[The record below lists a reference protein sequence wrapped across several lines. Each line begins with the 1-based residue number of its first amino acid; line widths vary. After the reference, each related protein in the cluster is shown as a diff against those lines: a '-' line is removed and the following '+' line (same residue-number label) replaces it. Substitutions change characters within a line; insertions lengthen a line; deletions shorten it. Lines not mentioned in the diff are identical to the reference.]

1 MLGLGKAT
9 VLLAPVLRLTLAAAV
24 PTSVSHA
31 IIPSAAVVTLEL
43 GRSSNSGPLEH
54 TALDLEVFES
64 TTPCGQG
71 NVTLNGELLD
81 QDSLGHGSGS
91 LATNSGSILGASW
104 KFTCVH
110 LERDSQ
116 AQLLSVHIV
125 SVDGYDV
132 DDFAFSVQFR
142 QTAPVTIY
150 WVDGA
155 TVRPELSPALDPPSN
170 PNPSLE
176 NELADLEVLQEQL
189 LALEHSI
196 ALKVAHISNN
206 FDLDQPGKSLLADC
220 DSLKCFFSTIYDQ
233 MKAMAGKVYP
243 GGQQKQHDLLSQL
256 GSTRWLSSHG
266 GQQPLKETDEKEKL
280 GSPLLPEEPVQVGSQ
295 DKVKELSS
303 IADKDAGQPQRQIV
317 DSSHQV
323 RHVLVLIAVIL
334 AIAINLT
341 IMVLMFQCVRLLRQR
356 RKARWEKRRRQL
368 RKSRDACNT
377 LVATKYLDLIQWLRD
392 GMGRESIE
400 DEEKN
405 AMMRRLH
412 ESDSDE
418 GESSDTFSITM
429 EEEIAQFRAAA
440 GFVGSLVAE
449 GGRGRDRLT
458 NHLNLTRPRRAS
470 TPSSLSSSM
479 SSCPTYRSVDESLPA
494 YDENRSPEYAVD
506 GLQYTPSSSTP
517 GTSSPRCSTP
527 DSLTTCSS
535 LDEDVEKKD

>member
-9 VLLAPVLRLTLAAAV
+9 VLLAPVLRLALAAAV
-24 PTSVSHA
+24 PTGVSHT
-31 IIPSAAVVTLEL
+31 IIPSGAVVTLEL
-43 GRSSNSGPLEH
+43 DRSSNSGPLQH

-71 NVTLNGELLD
+71 NITLNGELLD
-81 QDSLGHGSGS
+81 QDNFGHGSGS
-91 LATNSGSILGASW
+91 LTTNSGSILGASW

-110 LERDSQ
+110 LGRDSQ

-125 SVDGYDV
+125 SIDGYDV
-132 DDFAFSVQFR
+132 DDFAFSVQFQ
-142 QTAPVTIY
+142 QTAPVAIS

-155 TVRPELSPALDPPSN
+155 TVRSDLSPTLDPSSN

-176 NELADLEVLQEQL
+176 HELADLEMLQEQL

-196 ALKVAHISNN
+196 ALKVAHISNTFN
-206 FDLDQPGKSLLADC
+206 LDQPGKPRLADC
-220 DSLKCFFSTIYDQ
+220 ESLKCFFGTIYDR
-233 MKAMAGKVYP
+233 MKAMASKVYP
-243 GGQQKQHDLLSQL
+243 DGQQKPHNLLSQL
-256 GSTRWLSSHG
+256 GSTRWSSSHG
-266 GQQPLKETDEKEKL
+266 GQQPLKETDEEEKL
-280 GSPLLPEEPVQVGSQ
+280 DSTPLPEEPGQVNSQ
-295 DKVKELSS
+295 DNVKELTST
-303 IADKDAGQPQRQIV
+303 ADGNVGQPQRPLV

-323 RHVLVLIAVIL
+323 RHILVLIAVIL

-368 RKSRDACNT
+368 RESRDACNT

-412 ESDSDE
+412 ESDRDE
-418 GESSDTFSITM
+418 ESSDTLSITM

-440 GFVGSLVAE
+440 GFVGNLVAE
-449 GGRGRDRLT
+449 GGRGRDRLS

-470 TPSSLSSSM
+470 TPSSMSSM

-494 YDENRSPEYAVD
+494 YDEHRSPEYAVD
-506 GLQYTPSSSTP
+506 GIPYTPSSSTP
-517 GTSSPRCSTP
+517 GNSSPRSST
-527 DSLTTCSS
+527 SESSTTRSS
-535 LDEDVEKKD
+535 LDEDVERKD